1 MRAVSLLLCTILVT
15 GCYPQTVTTEADA
28 EAITAVFA
36 EFDAAVAAGDLDRI
50 LTWYADDVVS
60 MPPDMPARVGIDAMR
75 ASMQENMDQF
85 TFELTSQVEEVE
97 VAGDMAVALVSW
109 SETLT
114 PKAEGD
120 VMDMQGKW
128 IVVFKRQADG
138 SWKCWREMWS
148 TYEPAE
154 M

>member
-1 MRAVSLLLCTILVT
+1 MRTIALLLCTLLIT
-15 GCYPQTVTTEADA
+15 GCYPQAGTTEADV

-36 EFDAAVAAGDLDRI
+36 EFDAAVAAGDANRI
-50 LTWYADDVVS
+50 LALYADDVVS
-60 MPPDMPARVGIDAMR
+60 MPPTEVPRVGVATMR
-75 ASMQENMDQF
+75 AQMQEFIDQF
-85 TFELTSQVEEVE
+85 NTELTSRVEEVE
-97 VAGDMAVALVSW
+97 VSGDMAFALVSW
-109 SETLT
+109 EQTMT

-120 VMDMQGKW
+120 TTHEQGRW
-128 IVVFKRQADG
+128 IVVFKRQPDG

>member
-1 MRAVSLLLCTILVT
+1 MRASLMLVCTILVA
-15 GCYPQTVTTEADA
+15 GCYQQTATTEADV
-28 EAITAVFA
+28 EAITAVFT
-36 EFDAAVAAGDLDRI
+36 EFDAAVAAGDIDRI
-50 LTWYADDVVS
+50 LASYADDVVS

-75 ASMQENMDQF
+75 AAMQGYADQF
-85 TFELTSQVEEVE
+85 TFDLTSQVEEVE
-97 VAGDMAVALVSW
+97 VVGDMAFALVSW
-109 SETLT
+109 NETLT

-120 VMDMQGKW
+120 VMHQQGNW

-148 TYEPAE
+148 TYKPAE